1 MRKVHTDL
9 ASRRTTYAPWNQP
22 AILPAEGARSAY
34 TRSICS
40 SSSNIES
47 AGLFA
52 RSLVVHSRDGLSAGG
67 NWIRTSSS
75 APDRQQ
81 FRSFVRDGHALLGAA
96 TCQPRRDEA
105 AAKIARRVGA
115 SDLKRVLSPVAAA
128 EVIPTEARQ
137 AFEHAGGTADRKIAL
152 LTQGYGVIRVLRPI

>member
-1 MRKVHTDL
+1 MRAL
-9 ASRRTTYAPWNQP
+9 AFARPTPFLAPRKPPWRKC
-22 AILPAEGARSAY
+22 LDRV
-34 TRSICS
+34 CC
-40 SSSNIES
+40 
-47 AGLFA
+47 GLFA
-52 RSLVVHSRDGLSAGG
+52 GG
-67 NWIRTSSS
+67 EWIRTSSS

>member
-1 MRKVHTDL
+1 MLVEG
-9 ASRRTTYAPWNQP
+9 W
-22 AILPAEGARSAY
+22 ILTSGALCRPARSGDWRCLFSSRALG
-34 TRSICS
+34 RSR
-40 SSSNIES
+40 S
-47 AGLFA
+47 AA
-52 RSLVVHSRDGLSAGG
+52 EEPMVCGLSAGG

>member
-1 MRKVHTDL
+1 MPLHASATDGPLPKLGILTIGRGHLL
-9 ASRRTTYAPWNQP
+9 ALTILIGPDCSTTICFEEPMVCRLTAG
-22 AILPAEGARSAY
+22 AE
-34 TRSICS
+34 
-40 SSSNIES
+40 
-47 AGLFA
+47 
-52 RSLVVHSRDGLSAGG
+52 
-67 NWIRTSSS
+67 WIRTSSS